1 MILYVTYLCSYMYMY
16 IYIHTC
22 TCLNIYD
29 IHITM
34 ERHENTTPELPHA
47 HMTTLR
53 NGAIGG
59 LTTKYLAKLQ

>member
-1 MILYVTYLCSYMYMY
+1 
-16 IYIHTC
+16 
-22 TCLNIYD
+22 
-29 IHITM
+29 M